1 MAHNN
6 NEDFS
11 EEMKEFMR
19 RLKEA
24 FDEFRNNPEMK
35 DDLTRFMEENRRS
48 KGGIRRVRIHESE
61 ANEMIERMRS
71 LRVYGDN
78 SVYSISPHERAI
90 RFILEHGIDSFL
102 DESKTRGKQ
111 NEKLDGL
118 YNDLYN
124 HYVTDNQVTTNE
136 FLIENIDFL
145 SNYFAEFEEY
155 EKCGLLVKVKDT
167 YNLLFPKTEQNEN

>member
-1 MAHNN
+1 MSPD

-24 FDEFRNNPEMK
+24 FDEFKKDPNMK

-48 KGGIRRVRIHESE
+48 TGFRRRRIPESE
-61 ANEMIERMRS
+61 ANEMIERIRS
-71 LRVYGDN
+71 LRVYGDD

-102 DESKTRGKQ
+102 SESKARGKQ

-136 FLIENIDFL
+136 FLIENVDFL
-145 SNYFAEFEEY
+145 ANYFAEYEEY
-155 EKCGLLVKVKDT
+155 EKCTLLVKVKDA

>member
-1 MAHNN
+1 MSD
-6 NEDFS
+6 NEEFS
-11 EEMKEFMR
+11 EEMKEFMK
-19 RLKEA
+19 RLREA
-24 FDEFRNNPEMK
+24 FEEFRSNPEMR
-35 DDLTRFMEENRRS
+35 DDLTRFMEENRRNS
-48 KGGIRRVRIHESE
+48 GFRGRIVPESE
-61 ANEMIERMRS
+61 ANRMLERMRS
-71 LRVYGDN
+71 MKVYGDD
-78 SVYSISPHERAI
+78 SVFSISPHERAI

-145 SNYFAEFEEY
+145 ADYFAEYEEY
-155 EKCGLLVKVKDT
+155 EKCIRLVKVKDT
-167 YNLLFPKTEQNEN
+167 YKLLFPKTEKNEN